1 MRVAA
6 SHPFHSGSV
15 AVLSLFRYEAFL
27 LRRTAAS
34 PLPQE

>member
-15 AVLSLFRYEAFL
+15 AVLSLFRHEAFL